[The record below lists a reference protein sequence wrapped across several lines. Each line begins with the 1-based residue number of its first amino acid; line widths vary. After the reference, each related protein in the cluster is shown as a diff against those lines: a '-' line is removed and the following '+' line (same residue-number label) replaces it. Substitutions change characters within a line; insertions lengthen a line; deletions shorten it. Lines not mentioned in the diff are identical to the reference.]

1 MAVLKSEDGKELLVD
16 CECGC
21 DEGIRLRIDPDLV
34 FDSFCFMSY
43 TSGNFYRDQCENF
56 WDIFCKKLR
65 KIIAIIRNE
74 DYYYSEIT
82 MTKEDFERFK
92 EYINK
97 F

>member
-1 MAVLKSEDGKELLVD
+1 MAVLKSEDGKDLLVD

-21 DEGIRLRIDPDLV
+21 DEGMRLRIDPEDPIGY
-34 FDSFCFMSY
+34 CFVSY
-43 TSGNFYRDQCENF
+43 TNSEFYRAQGDNF

-65 KIIAIIRNE
+65 KILAIIMNQ

-82 MTKEDFERFK
+82 MSKEDFERFK